1 MEDLRA
7 EKSETELFQ
16 DTTINNHNNKLI
28 WLLLFGIL
36 VFTTTFGATTWLFDL
51 NPIPVKLVQQM
62 ELKTQQ
68 KQM

>member
-7 EKSETELFQ
+7 EKYETELFQ
-16 DTTINNHNNKLI
+16 EPTINNHNNKLI

-36 VFTTTFGATTWLFDL
+36 IFSTTFGATTWLFDL